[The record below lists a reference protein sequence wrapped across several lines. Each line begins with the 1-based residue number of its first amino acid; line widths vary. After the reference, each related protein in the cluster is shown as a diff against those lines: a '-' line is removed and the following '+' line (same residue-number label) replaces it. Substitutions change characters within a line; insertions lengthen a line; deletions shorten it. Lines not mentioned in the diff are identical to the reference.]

1 MNIKVI
7 DKKDVAKVK
16 AIVYIFKIINFPIK
30 IIELSCLPF
39 FAVAYVIQDICAC
52 VRELNNF
59 LLRKLLAKYLFKKGS
74 NKR

>member
-7 DKKDVAKVK
+7 NEKDVAKVK
-16 AIVYIFKIINFPIK
+16 VIVYIFKIINFPIK

-59 LLRKLLAKYLFKKGS
+59 LLRKLIAKYLFEKGKKQ
-74 NKR
+74 K